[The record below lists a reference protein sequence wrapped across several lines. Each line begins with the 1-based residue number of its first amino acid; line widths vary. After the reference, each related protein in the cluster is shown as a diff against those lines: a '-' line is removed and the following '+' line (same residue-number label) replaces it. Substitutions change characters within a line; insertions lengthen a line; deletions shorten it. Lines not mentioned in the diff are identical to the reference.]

1 MIQLKLAA
9 CVIAALMAYEPVPA
23 ATIVTYD
30 IINGSFS
37 ERNGSQFD
45 YLGWSH
51 HYTGEVTV
59 TGPDLSGFSANY
71 SGGSGTLNDGIR
83 DTTFGGESQLFYTF
97 FTPPTIT
104 AFLDQ
109 RYQLEFI
116 ELYNAFANLD
126 GAVVTVGNV
135 SQFVPVSLI
144 DEQTARL
151 YLTGAL
157 AGQPT
162 DTFTLSGFSHFTRN
176 LGADYVTMFDIGE
189 ITVQG
194 RAIPPVVPEPA
205 TWAMMLLGFGAVGFA
220 MRRKRAVLIAYGPRL
235 TS

>member
-1 MIQLKLAA
+1 MQLKLTAGM
-9 CVIAALMAYEPVPA
+9 IAALVAYEPLPA
-23 ATIVTYD
+23 ATILTYD

-37 ERNGSQFD
+37 ERNGEDFG

-51 HYTGEVTV
+51 HYTGAVIV
-59 TGPDLSGFSANY
+59 TGPDLYGFSANY
-71 SGGSGTLNDGIR
+71 SGGSGTLNDGI
-83 DTTFGGESQLFYTF
+83 TNAGGPVSPVSQLFYTF

-109 RYQLEFI
+109 QYQLEYI

-126 GAVVTVGNV
+126 GAVVTVGSV
-135 SQFVPVSLI
+135 SQFIPISLI
-144 DEQTARL
+144 NEQTVRL

-176 LGADYVTMFDIGE
+176 LGGDYVTMFDIGE

-194 RAIPPVVPEPA
+194 RAIPPSVPEPA
-205 TWAMMLLGFGAVGFA
+205 TWAFMLLGFGAVGFS
-220 MRRKRAVLIAYGPRL
+220 MRWARSKARL
-235 TS
+235 TQAV